1 MQRMVKS
8 LAGLAFASL
17 ACSAFAGP
25 PLADDQV
32 VASFER
38 MLRHAPTPMAKIDL
52 DALQRKSGADPL
64 LRAVNLALWEQ
75 DPPQYH
81 IAPQASVGQPPRR

>member
-17 ACSAFAGP
+17 ACSAIAGP

-32 VASFER
+32 AASFER
-38 MLRHAPTPMAKIDL
+38 MLNHAPTPTPRIDL
-52 DALQRKSGADPL
+52 AALQRKHGADPL
-64 LRAVNLALWEQ
+64 VRAVNLALWDQ

-81 IAPQASVGQPPRR
+81 IAPQASVGQPLRR

>member
-17 ACSAFAGP
+17 ACSAIAGP

-32 VASFER
+32 AASFER
-38 MLRHAPTPMAKIDL
+38 MLRHAPTPTPRIDL
-52 DALQRKSGADPL
+52 AALQREHGADPL
-64 LRAVNLALWEQ
+64 VKAVNVALWDQ

-81 IAPQASVGQPPRR
+81 LAPQASVGQPLRR

>member
-1 MQRMVKS
+1 MQRMAKS
-8 LAGLAFASL
+8 LAGLALASL
-17 ACSAFAGP
+17 ACSAIAGP

-38 MLRHAPTPMAKIDL
+38 MLKHAPTPTPRIDL
-52 DALQRKSGADPL
+52 VALQRQHGADPL
-64 LRAVNLALWEQ
+64 VRAVNLALWDQ

-81 IAPQASVGQPPRR
+81 IAPQASVGQPLRR

>member
-38 MLRHAPTPMAKIDL
+38 MLNHAPTPTPRIDL
-52 DALQRKSGADPL
+52 AALQRKHGADPL
-64 LRAVNLALWEQ
+64 VRAVNLALWDQ

-81 IAPQASVGQPPRR
+81 IAPQASVGQPLRR

>member
-1 MQRMVKS
+1 MSSPVKS
-8 LAGLAFASL
+8 ILGLAFASL
-17 ACSAFAGP
+17 ACGAVAAP

-38 MLRHAPTPMAKIDL
+38 MLKHSPTPTAPIDL
-52 DALQRKSGADPL
+52 AALQRKGDDPL
-64 LRAVNLALWEQ
+64 VKAVNVALWEQ

-81 IAPQASVGQPPRR
+81 IAPQAAASQPVRR